1 MKNWTNGKKQQE
13 ENKKNVPNKNSKLK
27 LIKTI
32 TSDDLLSCFTHYT
45 HSVKRKGDV
54 RQEKAGER
62 QEKLKESG
70 LLCGRMKSRF

>member
-54 RQEKAGER
+54 RQE
-62 QEKLKESG
+62 
-70 LLCGRMKSRF
+70 